1 MGTKTHG
8 ARKVKAILRTLN
20 DEHIRYAIVGA
31 VALGYDTSPRATQDI
46 DMLVRRED
54 VRRVQRLFRPYY
66 LQETAVVMIFDV
78 EGTHVDVLPAN
89 LRLKQ
94 TAIDHAIDVLVH
106 DVPAKVVS
114 VKDLLLLKL
123 LAIPGRPDPVKAMQD
138 RTDVA
143 ALLRDNPD
151 KISREDIGD
160 MVNSLRQLVFTREDA
175 LKYQELLRWLNDTLE
190 FLGMADR
197 RYQDGEGGMTVPS
210 IVLLNQVRSVDKR
223 QLVPRLGMLTPAT
236 MERVDRA
243 LMISLGLVEI

>member
-1 MGTKTHG
+1 MERDT
-8 ARKVKAILRTLN
+8 VKAILRTLN

-31 VALGYDTSPRATQDI
+31 VALGYYISPRATQDI

-114 VKDLLLLKL
+114 VKDLLLPEALGHSGPTRSCQGH
-123 LAIPGRPDPVKAMQD
+123 ARPD
-138 RTDVA
+138 RC
-143 ALLRDNPD
+143 
-151 KISREDIGD
+151 
-160 MVNSLRQLVFTREDA
+160 
-175 LKYQELLRWLNDTLE
+175 
-190 FLGMADR
+190 
-197 RYQDGEGGMTVPS
+197 
-210 IVLLNQVRSVDKR
+210 RSVIAG
-223 QLVPRLGMLTPAT
+223 QP
-236 MERVDRA
+236 
-243 LMISLGLVEI
+243 